1 MLPRA
6 EARPAVRMCRDPG
19 LRPGG
24 RDAGSRWALHGG
36 LTARAWGQQNS
47 PRHCVQTVS
56 VLSVP
61 HLVKNT
67 HHQNPS
73 PVPGEASE
81 VIRNQT
87 SGSSQ
92 REAREEVASG
102 LVRTHSGHLG
112 G

>member
-1 MLPRA
+1 MTLGCGPGRA
-6 EARPAVRMCRDPG
+6 GRCVPMGTAQRLAR
-19 LRPGG
+19 
-24 RDAGSRWALHGG
+24 AG
-36 LTARAWGQQNS
+36 AWGQQNS
-47 PRHCVQTVS
+47 PLHCVQTVS

-67 HHQNPS
+67 HHQNPT
-73 PVPGEASE
+73 PVPGEDSE

-92 REAREEVASG
+92 REAREEAASG